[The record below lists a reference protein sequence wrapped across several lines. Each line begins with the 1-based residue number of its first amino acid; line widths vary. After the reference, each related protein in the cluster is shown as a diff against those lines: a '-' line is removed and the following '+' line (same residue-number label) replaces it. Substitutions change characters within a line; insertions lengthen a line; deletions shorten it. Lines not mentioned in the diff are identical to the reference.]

1 MRPNVPGPTR
11 RRPLLVVLVLLA
23 AGCLQAGCLQID
35 TRIVLHE
42 DGSATV
48 TEKVR
53 FSKRLLDLQDKP
65 GGKLSLSALLEK
77 AAALKRMKHM
87 GKGIRLV
94 SHKVHEAEKGARE
107 SVAVFHIRDLNE
119 FRYVSP
125 FPSYVDYSKNNVIR
139 CRLYPLYKS
148 ESYVGSAGEMAVLF
162 WPLKRPQREAGPE
175 KGKPRPKGP
184 SPRDLQAYRELRPV
198 FRDILEDFKLR
209 LTFESYAP
217 IRATGFGHRGRKA
230 GVNYVDLIDFSHDD
244 LDNYGGLFLQ
254 NEEIMIDLL
263 RWELGSA
270 DVVNHTRGFAGNLTL
285 PVYLPWGSKYCP
297 WRGSSGIF
305 FKPSLALFNRH
316 FKGKKLDYSR
326 WRATPENKHVP
337 ARFGRIG
344 YTREKRNASTPK

>member
-23 AGCLQAGCLQID
+23 AGCLQID
-35 TRIVLHE
+35 TRIVLRE
-42 DGSATV
+42 DGSATI

-65 GGKLSLSALLEK
+65 GGKLNLSALLEK
-77 AAALKRMKHM
+77 AAALERMKHM

-94 SHKVHEAEKGARE
+94 SHKVRDAEKGARE
-107 SVAVFHIRDLNE
+107 SVAVFHIGDLNE

-125 FPSYVDYSKNNVIR
+125 FPSYADYSKNNVIR

-148 ESYVGSAGEMAVLF
+148 ESYVGTAGEMAVLF
-162 WPLKRPQREAGPE
+162 WPLKSPQGEARPE

-285 PVYLPWGSKYCP
+285 PVYLPWGSKYCA

-337 ARFGRIG
+337 ARFDRIG